1 MDTAEELF
9 EKHRAALSAAAYR
22 MLGNRA
28 DADDVLQ
35 EAWLRWSRVDHRS
48 VADPGAYLFRL
59 VTRQAIDELRKI
71 RARREV
77 PAGGDRPS
85 EPAVEPRP
93 VDAVAAGLLVV
104 LETLAPTERAVF
116 LLHDVFGFS
125 HAEIA
130 VIVGRTERAVQQMA
144 YRARRHVR
152 ARRPRFRPTPAEHRA
167 TTERSWPPPRSAAT
181 WPATARPA
189 PRNYRAFA
197 TCRTSVMSP
206 GRPRPQGAGRF
217 PH

>member
-9 EKHRAALSAAAYR
+9 ERHRAALSAAAYR

-35 EAWLRWSRVDHRS
+35 EAWLRWSRVDHGS

-59 VTRQAIDELRKI
+59 VTRQAIDELRSI
-71 RARREV
+71 RARRELH
-77 PAGGDRPS
+77 AEDDRPDG
-85 EPAVEPRP
+85 PAAGSPVELRP

-104 LETLAPTERAVF
+104 LEALAPTERAVF

-130 VIVGRTERAVQQMA
+130 AIVGRTERAVQQMA

-152 ARRPRFRPTPAEHRA
+152 ARRPRFRPTPGEHRA
-167 TTERSWPPPRSAAT
+167 ATERFLAAAALGGDLAGYGTACAAASA
-181 WPATARPA
+181 
-189 PRNYRAFA
+189 
-197 TCRTSVMSP
+197 
-206 GRPRPQGAGRF
+206 
-217 PH
+217 

>member
-1 MDTAEELF
+1 MDTAGELF
-9 EKHRAALSAAAYR
+9 ERHRAALSAAAYR

-35 EAWLRWSRVDHRS
+35 EAWLRWSRVDHGS

-59 VTRQAIDELRKI
+59 VTRQAIDELRRI
-71 RARREV
+71 RTRREV
-77 PAGGDRPS
+77 PADDQS
-85 EPAVEPRP
+85 EVPAVGPRP

-104 LETLAPTERAVF
+104 LETLSSTERAVF

-152 ARRPRFRPTPAEHRA
+152 ARRPRFRPTPGEHRA
-167 TTERSWPPPRSAAT
+167 TTERFLAAAALGGDLVGYGRACAAASA
-181 WPATARPA
+181 
-189 PRNYRAFA
+189 
-197 TCRTSVMSP
+197 
-206 GRPRPQGAGRF
+206 
-217 PH
+217 